1 MSSDASAI
9 VPRGRDG
16 DVALSFAQQRVW
28 LLDQLEP
35 APWAYNVSVVR
46 RLDGAL
52 HPDALQRALDTLIER
67 HESLR
72 TTFPSV
78 DESPV
83 QVIGPPHPCELTV
96 VDVSDHRDPASE
108 ARRMAGAAARE
119 RFDLAGGV
127 LFRALLLRL
136 APNDHVLALTM
147 HHIVTDAWSEAVLL
161 DELGTLY
168 SAFARDT
175 PNPLAPLPI
184 QYADFAIWQRARM
197 QNDALTPHLDYWVR
211 QLDGLAPV
219 LELPADRA
227 RPPKRS
233 GRGSVVEFQ
242 ISAPLTA
249 ELRQVARA
257 GRATLFM
264 TLLAAFQSLLARYSG
279 QDDIG
284 VGTMIA
290 NRPRLE
296 TEGLVGF
303 FANTLVLR
311 TELSGN
317 PSFMELI
324 ARVRAVA
331 LGAYEHQDLPFERLV
346 KELHPE
352 RSLAHAPLF
361 QHMFVFQNTAP
372 RDLRLDDLVVTEFP
386 LETDTAMVDLTMT
399 LTEVGDAVSG
409 TLEYATDLYERAT
422 AERMIEHFQHL
433 LESAVADPN
442 RPIGDL
448 DLASKAEG
456 HQVVVEWNETR
467 EPFPNFCI
475 HELFEQQ
482 VEANADAVALTA
494 DGASLTYAELNERAN
509 RLAHHLRSA
518 GVGPETRVGIC
529 LHRSAGAIVALLATL
544 KAGGAYVPLDPEYPP
559 VRLAFMSGDAAVGVV
574 ITETAFVHRL
584 GARATRVVCV
594 DRDAALIA
602 ASPAS
607 NPKSGA
613 TPENLAYVLYTSGS
627 TGEPKGVMVEHRAV
641 VALLFG
647 VDYVRF
653 EDVGSLLHMAPLAFD
668 AATFEIWGAL
678 LHGRRSVVYTERRFL
693 LERFGAVMQAE
704 HVDTLWLTAAL
715 FNVVIDEDWSHL
727 SAVRQ
732 LVIGGEALSPTHVAK
747 ALRLLPDLHLVNGYG
762 PTEATTFAAC
772 YQIRALAPDA
782 RTVPIGRP
790 IANTELYV
798 LDADFRPVPIGIIGE
813 LYIGGEGLARG
824 YLDRPELTAERFVH
838 HPFCTET
845 NARLYRTGDLV
856 RARADGNI
864 EFLGRVDDQVKIRGF
879 RVEPGEVEAV
889 LRAHSGVAAT
899 AVVARVGGRG
909 QRQLVAYVVPAR
921 NTPAAMDE
929 LEEHV
934 RARLPE
940 HLVPSAFVRLDA
952 LPLTPNGKLDRA
964 ALPRPGT
971 DRHAGEYTAPRTE
984 MERVLADIW
993 ANLLG
998 VERVD
1003 VDDNF
1008 FSLGGDSL
1016 LAAVMFAKTERR
1028 TGKAIPLALL
1038 FARPTI
1044 REIAKALEAR
1054 DAREEPSVVVLR
1066 AGGAKAPL
1074 FLAHGVSGAL
1084 FRYLHL
1090 VRRLDP
1096 DQPVYGLQ
1104 ATPALVADR
1113 RRLQIEDLARCYVDD
1128 IVRMQPTGP
1137 YRLAGFCFGGVVVL
1151 EVAHRLEQLGH
1162 TVGVLALFD
1171 AIPPNA
1177 PRPSRTRREAAQ
1189 LASLVRREEPVRAY
1203 ARRRLTNAV
1212 LKTRRSTRTLS
1223 SRIRAQIGRPPPD
1236 RWDVSRSTSERQAFP
1251 LWTPLSRALGSY
1263 VAPTTI
1269 CTPTF
1274 FRAGDAAATS
1284 IGVRFVPDDDAG
1296 ECYMI
1301 DGPGISHE
1309 TLMDEPF
1316 VGALAIALTQQLD
1329 GAPSERSAQR
1339 PPAGTG

>member
-1 MSSDASAI
+1 MSDANAI
-9 VPRGRDG
+9 VPRGRKCDA
-16 DVALSFAQQRVW
+16 ALSSAQQRIW

-46 RLDGAL
+46 RLRGTL
-52 HPDALQRALDTLIER
+52 HTGALQRALDALVER

-78 DESPV
+78 DERPV
-83 QVIGPPHPCELTV
+83 QVIGPPYPCELTV
-96 VDVSDHRDPASE
+96 VDVTDHPDPPSE
-108 ARRMAGAAARE
+108 ARRMAVAAARE
-119 RFDLAGGV
+119 RFDLATGA
-127 LFRALLLRL
+127 LFRGLLLRL
-136 APNDHVLALTM
+136 APHDHVLALTM

-161 DELGTLY
+161 DELSTFY
-168 SAFARDT
+168 NAFAWET
-175 PNPLAPLPI
+175 PVSLPPLPI

-197 QNDALTPHLDYWVR
+197 QGDTLGPHLAYWLR
-211 QLDGLAPV
+211 QLDALPPM
-219 LELPADRA
+219 LELPSDRA
-227 RPPKRS
+227 RPPQRS
-233 GRGSVVEFQ
+233 GRGSVVDLQ

-249 ELRQVARA
+249 DLRRVTRA

-279 QDDIG
+279 QDDIA
-284 VGTMIA
+284 VGTAIA
-290 NRPRLE
+290 NRPRVE
-296 TEGLVGF
+296 TEGLIGF

-311 TELSGN
+311 TDLSGN

-331 LGAYEHQDLPFERLV
+331 LGAYEHQDLPFEYLV
-346 KELHPE
+346 KELRPE
-352 RSLAHAPLF
+352 RSLAHASLF

-372 RDLRLDDLVVTEFP
+372 RDLQLHDLVATEFP
-386 LETDTAMVDLTMT
+386 LEPDTAMFDLTLT
-399 LTEVGDAVSG
+399 LTEVGDIVTG
-409 TLEYATDLYERAT
+409 TLEYATDLYDRAT
-422 AERMIEHFQHL
+422 AERMVGHFQHL
-433 LESAVADPN
+433 LESVVADPD
-442 RPIGDL
+442 RPIQDHDL
-448 DLASKAEG
+448 SSDAER
-456 HQVVVEWNETR
+456 HQVVVGWNQTST
-467 EPFPNFCI
+467 PFPNLCI

-482 VEANADAVALTA
+482 AAANRDAVALTA
-494 DGASLTYAELNERAN
+494 DTVSLTYGELNERAN

-559 VRLAFMSGDAAVGVV
+559 VRLAFMCEDGAVGVV
-574 ITETAFVHRL
+574 ITETAFVERL
-584 GARATRVVCV
+584 RARATRVVCV
-594 DRDAALIA
+594 DRDAELIA

-613 TPENLAYVLYTSGS
+613 GPGNLAYVLYTSGS
-627 TGEPKGVMVEHRAV
+627 TGEPKGVMIEHRAV

-668 AATFEIWGAL
+668 ATTFEIWGAL
-678 LHGRRSVVYTERRFL
+678 LHGCRSVVYTERRFL
-693 LERFGAVMQAE
+693 LERFAAVMQAE
-704 HVDTLWLTAAL
+704 RVDTLWLTAAL
-715 FNVVIDEDWSHL
+715 FNVVIDDDWSHL
-727 SAVRQ
+727 SGVRQ

-747 ALRLLPDLHLVNGYG
+747 ALRLLPGLRLVNGYG
-762 PTEATTFAAC
+762 PTEATTFATT
-772 YQIRALAPDA
+772 YEIRELSPDA

-798 LDADFRPVPIGIIGE
+798 LDPEGSPVPIGITGE

-824 YLDRPELTAERFVH
+824 YLDRPELTAERFVR
-838 HPFCTET
+838 HPFCAEP

-856 RARADGNI
+856 RFRADGNV
-864 EFLGRVDDQVKIRGF
+864 EFLGRVDDQVKVRGF

-889 LRAHSGVAAT
+889 VRAHPGVAAT
-899 AVVARVGGRG
+899 AVVARDSGGS
-909 QRQLVAYVVPAR
+909 QRRLVAYVVTTR
-921 NTPAAMDE
+921 TTPAALE
-929 LEEHV
+929 EIEEHV
-934 RARLPE
+934 RTRLPE

-964 ALPRPGT
+964 ALPRPET
-971 DRHAGEYTAPRTE
+971 HRDTVAYTAPSTE

-993 ANLLG
+993 ASLLD

-1038 FARPTI
+1038 FARGTV
-1044 REIAKALEAR
+1044 REIAKALEAQ
-1054 DAREEPSVVVLR
+1054 DEQEEPSVVVLR

-1084 FRYLHL
+1084 FRYLQL

-1096 DQPVYGLQ
+1096 EQPVYGLQ
-1104 ATPALVADR
+1104 ATAALVPDR
-1113 RRLQIEDLARCYVDD
+1113 RRLHIEDLARRYVED
-1128 IVRMQPTGP
+1128 IIRLQPTGP
-1137 YRLAGFCFGGVVVL
+1137 YRLAGFCFGGVVVI

-1171 AIPPNA
+1171 AVPPSA

-1189 LASLVRREEPVRAY
+1189 LASLVRREEPVRVY
-1203 ARRRLTNAV
+1203 ARRRLMNAA
-1212 LKTRRSTRTLS
+1212 LKTRRATGEVS
-1223 SRIRAQIGRPPPD
+1223 SWMRARVGRPAPD
-1236 RWDVSRSTSERQAFP
+1236 RWDPARSASTRQMFP
-1251 LWTPLSRALGSY
+1251 LWTPLIRALGSY
-1263 VAPTTI
+1263 VAPATI

-1274 FRAGDAAATS
+1274 FRAGDATATS
-1284 IGVRFVPDDDAG
+1284 IEVRFVPDDDAG

-1329 GAPSERSAQR
+1329 RWPSARSVQPR
-1339 PPAGTG
+1339 PSDAG

>member
-1 MSSDASAI
+1 M
-9 VPRGRDG
+9 
-16 DVALSFAQQRVW
+16 
-28 LLDQLEP
+28 
-35 APWAYNVSVVR
+35 
-46 RLDGAL
+46 
-52 HPDALQRALDTLIER
+52 
-67 HESLR
+67 
-72 TTFPSV
+72 
-78 DESPV
+78 
-83 QVIGPPHPCELTV
+83 
-96 VDVSDHRDPASE
+96 
-108 ARRMAGAAARE
+108 
-119 RFDLAGGV
+119 
-127 LFRALLLRL
+127 
-136 APNDHVLALTM
+136 
-147 HHIVTDAWSEAVLL
+147 
-161 DELGTLY
+161 
-168 SAFARDT
+168 
-175 PNPLAPLPI
+175 
-184 QYADFAIWQRARM
+184 
-197 QNDALTPHLDYWVR
+197 
-211 QLDGLAPV
+211 
-219 LELPADRA
+219 
-227 RPPKRS
+227 
-233 GRGSVVEFQ
+233 
-242 ISAPLTA
+242 
-249 ELRQVARA
+249 
-257 GRATLFM
+257 
-264 TLLAAFQSLLARYSG
+264 
-279 QDDIG
+279 
-284 VGTMIA
+284 
-290 NRPRLE
+290 
-296 TEGLVGF
+296 
-303 FANTLVLR
+303 
-311 TELSGN
+311 
-317 PSFMELI
+317 
-324 ARVRAVA
+324 
-331 LGAYEHQDLPFERLV
+331 
-346 KELHPE
+346 
-352 RSLAHAPLF
+352 
-361 QHMFVFQNTAP
+361 
-372 RDLRLDDLVVTEFP
+372 
-386 LETDTAMVDLTMT
+386 
-399 LTEVGDAVSG
+399 
-409 TLEYATDLYERAT
+409 
-422 AERMIEHFQHL
+422 
-433 LESAVADPN
+433 
-442 RPIGDL
+442 
-448 DLASKAEG
+448 
-456 HQVVVEWNETR
+456 
-467 EPFPNFCI
+467 
-475 HELFEQQ
+475 
-482 VEANADAVALTA
+482 TA
-494 DGASLTYAELNERAN
+494 DGVSLTYAELNERAN

-559 VRLAFMSGDAAVGVV
+559 VRLAFMGGDAAVGVV

-613 TPENLAYVLYTSGS
+613 TPDNLAYVLYTSGS

-727 SAVRQ
+727 SGVRQ

-747 ALRLLPDLHLVNGYG
+747 ALRLLPDLRLVNGYG

-798 LDADFRPVPIGIIGE
+798 LDPEFKPVPIGIIGE

-838 HPFCTET
+838 HPFCAET

-899 AVVARVGGRG
+899 VVVARVGGRG

-952 LPLTPNGKLDRA
+952 LPLTANGKLDRA
-964 ALPRPGT
+964 ALPRPG
-971 DRHAGEYTAPRTE
+971 RHRHPREYTAPRTE

-1054 DAREEPSVVVLR
+1054 HAREEPSGRRAPGGRREGAPLPGARRQRRTLPVPASRAPARSGSAGLR
-1066 AGGAKAPL
+1066 APGDAGLGRRSETPPDR
-1074 FLAHGVSGAL
+1074 GSGAL
-1084 FRYLHL
+1084 LRRRHRPHAADRPLPVGRLLLRRRRRPGGRAPLGAARSHGRGARA
-1090 VRRLDP
+1090 VRRDP
-1096 DQPVYGLQ
+1096 AERAASVSSAARGG
-1104 ATPALVADR
+1104 PARVAGSTR
-1113 RRLQIEDLARCYVDD
+1113 GART
-1128 IVRMQPTGP
+1128 R
-1137 YRLAGFCFGGVVVL
+1137 
-1151 EVAHRLEQLGH
+1151 H
-1162 TVGVLALFD
+1162 TRGD
-1171 AIPPNA
+1171 G
-1177 PRPSRTRREAAQ
+1177 SRTR
-1189 LASLVRREEPVRAY
+1189 
-1203 ARRRLTNAV
+1203 
-1212 LKTRRSTRTLS
+1212 
-1223 SRIRAQIGRPPPD
+1223 
-1236 RWDVSRSTSERQAFP
+1236 
-1251 LWTPLSRALGSY
+1251 
-1263 VAPTTI
+1263 
-1269 CTPTF
+1269 C
-1274 FRAGDAAATS
+1274 
-1284 IGVRFVPDDDAG
+1284 
-1296 ECYMI
+1296 
-1301 DGPGISHE
+1301 
-1309 TLMDEPF
+1309 
-1316 VGALAIALTQQLD
+1316 
-1329 GAPSERSAQR
+1329 
-1339 PPAGTG
+1339 

>member
-1 MSSDASAI
+1 MSDANAI
-9 VPRGRDG
+9 VPRGGKG
-16 DVALSFAQQRVW
+16 DAALSFAQQRLW

-35 APWAYNVSVVR
+35 APWAYNVSVSR
-46 RLDGAL
+46 RLRGAL
-52 HPDALQRALDTLIER
+52 RADALQRALDALIER

-78 DESPV
+78 DGRPL
-83 QVIGPPHPCELTV
+83 QVIGPPYPCELTV
-96 VDVSDHRDPASE
+96 VDVTDHPDPASE
-108 ARRMAGAAARE
+108 ARRIAVAAARE
-119 RFDLAGGV
+119 RFDLTSGA
-127 LFRALLLRL
+127 LFRGLLLRL
-136 APNDHVLALTM
+136 APDDHVLALTM

-161 DELGTLY
+161 DELGSFY
-168 SAFARDT
+168 NAFARET
-175 PNPLAPLPI
+175 PISLSPLPI

-197 QNDALTPHLDYWVR
+197 QSDTLAPHRDYWLR
-211 QLDGLAPV
+211 QLDALPPM
-219 LELPADRA
+219 LELASDRA

-233 GRGSVVEFQ
+233 GRGSVVDLQ
-242 ISAPLTA
+242 ISAALTA
-249 ELRQVARA
+249 ELRTVTRA

-279 QDDIG
+279 QDDIA
-284 VGTMIA
+284 VGTAIA
-290 NRPRLE
+290 NRPRVE
-296 TEGLVGF
+296 TEGLIGF

-311 TELSGN
+311 TDLSGN
-317 PSFMELI
+317 PTFMELI

-331 LGAYEHQDLPFERLV
+331 LGAYEHQDLPFEQLV
-346 KELHPE
+346 KELRPE
-352 RSLAHAPLF
+352 RSLAHASLF

-372 RDLRLDDLVVTEFP
+372 RDLQLEDLVATEFP
-386 LETDTAMVDLTMT
+386 LEPDTAMFDLTLT
-399 LTEVGDAVSG
+399 LTEVGDIVTG
-409 TLEYATDLYERAT
+409 TLEYATDLYDRET
-422 AERMIEHFQHL
+422 AERMVGHFVHL
-433 LESAVADPN
+433 LESVVADPN

-448 DLASKAEG
+448 ELSSNAER
-456 HQVVVEWNETR
+456 HQIVVGWNETR
-467 EPFPNFCI
+467 TPFPNLCI
-475 HELFEQQ
+475 HELFERQ
-482 VEANADAVALTA
+482 VEANRDAVALTA
-494 DGASLTYAELNERAN
+494 DTVSLTYAELNERAN

-559 VRLAFMSGDAAVGVV
+559 VRLAFMCEDGAVGVV
-574 ITETAFVHRL
+574 ITETAFVERL

-594 DRDAALIA
+594 DRDADLIA

-613 TPENLAYVLYTSGS
+613 GPDNLAYVLYTSGS

-653 EDVGSLLHMAPLAFD
+653 DDVESVLHMAPLAFD

-693 LERFGAVMQAE
+693 LERFAAVMQTE
-704 HVDTLWLTAAL
+704 RVDTLWLTAAL
-715 FNVVIDEDWSHL
+715 FNVVIDDDWSPL
-727 SAVRQ
+727 TAVRQ

-747 ALRLLPDLHLVNGYG
+747 ALRLLPGLRLVNGYG

-772 YQIRALAPDA
+772 YEIRALAPDA
-782 RTVPIGRP
+782 HTVPIGRP

-798 LDADFRPVPIGIIGE
+798 LDPAGRPVPIGITGE

-824 YLDRPELTAERFVH
+824 YLDRPELTAERFTR
-838 HPFCTET
+838 HPFCTEP

-856 RARADGNI
+856 RYRADGNI

-889 LRAHSGVAAT
+889 VRAHPGVGAT
-899 AVVARVGGRG
+899 AVVAREGGRG
-909 QRQLVAYVVPAR
+909 QRRLVAYVVPAR
-921 NTPAAMDE
+921 TMPAAMDE
-929 LEEHV
+929 IEEHV
-934 RARLPE
+934 RARVPE
-940 HLVPSAFVRLDA
+940 HLMPSAFVRLDA

-964 ALPRPGT
+964 ALPRPET
-971 DRHAGEYTAPRTE
+971 HRDPDAYTAPSTD

-1038 FARPTI
+1038 FARGTI

-1054 DAREEPSVVVLR
+1054 DEREEPSVVVLR
-1066 AGGAKAPL
+1066 AGGAKVPL

-1096 DQPVYGLQ
+1096 EQPVYGLQ
-1104 ATPALVADR
+1104 ATAALVPDR
-1113 RRLQIEDLARCYVDD
+1113 RRLHIEDLARRYVDD
-1128 IVRMQPTGP
+1128 IVRLQPTGP
-1137 YRLAGFCFGGVVVL
+1137 YRLAGFCFGGVVVI

-1171 AIPPNA
+1171 AIPPSA

-1189 LASLVRREEPVRAY
+1189 LASLVRREEAVRVY
-1203 ARRRLTNAV
+1203 ARRRVMNAV
-1212 LKTRRSTRTLS
+1212 LKTRRATHAVS
-1223 SRIRAQIGRPPPD
+1223 SSLRARVGRPAPD
-1236 RWDVSRSTSERQAFP
+1236 RRDASRSERARQAFP

-1274 FRAGDAAATS
+1274 FRAGDATASS
-1284 IGVRFVPDDDAG
+1284 IEVRFVPDDDAG

-1329 GAPSERSAQR
+1329 GAPSARSVQRR
-1339 PPAGTG
+1339 PPDAG